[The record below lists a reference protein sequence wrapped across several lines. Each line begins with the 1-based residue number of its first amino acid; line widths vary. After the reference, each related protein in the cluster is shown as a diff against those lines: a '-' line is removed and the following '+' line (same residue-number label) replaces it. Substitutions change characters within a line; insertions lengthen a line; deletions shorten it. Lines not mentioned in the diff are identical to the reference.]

1 MDKYVWQWKKFYN
14 IFKKNILL
22 MLLLHKI
29 RLTQNLH
36 YDDNMRLGVNKS
48 IIYIVEAILIIVIS
62 ICITISSNT

>member
-1 MDKYVWQWKKFYN
+1 M
-14 IFKKNILL
+14 NILV